1 MRMEHLQE
9 DWIPQ
14 NLLALLLVISA
25 PHKTITTPLEEVAL
39 NQLLEM

>member
-9 DWIPQ
+9 DWILQ

-25 PHKTITTPLEEVAL
+25 PHKTITTLLEEVAL
-39 NQLLEM
+39 NPLLEM